1 MANDA
6 HRSRSDI
13 SYGQVPIPQYGSAGP
28 APTPPADDEDKALP
42 LPGWLLKLYFIFP
55 VILYVPDAIFNYFV
69 YSDGVTVPQT
79 DNVFLQVSQI
89 ALWGFLSIGVVGMAY
104 LLSMLAPW
112 HWMQGHKIQAFFCGF
127 GVVIATGITIWNSL
141 AYRSE
146 GFHPFATDQWIY
158 SIWPQ
163 LQANQISLTMIFA
176 AVAPPF
182 WGLFWAVVQP
192 TQTRKNLAHLQENHA
207 ERMMRLQQEAEI
219 KTLRA
224 EANAKIRAAQL
235 KGMAQTATAARE
247 QAGVVA
253 SQWRGKKPD
262 GKDEGAAHGATSA
275 NPDKAAAPERSQP
288 SNILQMP
295 ALAPSRA
302 RDLGAGR
309 NPVMMN
315 SIAPASPATHTAP
328 SNGRAV
334 PAQPAL
340 LREADVQ
347 GSVGVP
353 QSDTTWGARRPSIQA
368 AVVEAGEMTGTT
380 GPRAAVRRAAEPS
393 PLLRAMNE
401 LPPAYIRAVEEA
413 RAQLNPTGTK
423 KSIPAKELAALVA
436 KKLNVDEATASKIIS
451 RVREAQRAGT
461 R

>member
-1 MANDA
+1 MANGAD
-6 HRSRSDI
+6 RSRSGV
-13 SYGQVPIPQYGSAGP
+13 SYGQVPSPQHGSAGP
-28 APTPPADDEDKALP
+28 APTQPEEEEKALP

-55 VILYVPDAIFNYFV
+55 VILYIPDAIFNYYV
-69 YSDGVTVPQT
+69 YSDGATVPQT
-79 DNVFLQVSQI
+79 DNVYLQVSQI
-89 ALWGFLSIGVVGMAY
+89 ALWGFLSVGVVGMAY

-112 HWMQGHKIQAFFCGF
+112 HWMQGHKVQAFFCGV
-127 GVVIATGITIWNSL
+127 GVVIATGVTIWNSL

-146 GFHPFATDQWIY
+146 GFKPFATDKWIY

-163 LQANQISLTMIFA
+163 LEANQISLTMIFA

-192 TQTRKNLAHLQENHA
+192 TQTRRNLAHLQESHA
-207 ERMMRLQQEAEI
+207 ERMLRMQQEAEI
-219 KTLRA
+219 KTMRA

-253 SQWRGKKPD
+253 SQWRAKKPD
-262 GKDEGAAHGATSA
+262 GKDNGA
-275 NPDKAAAPERSQP
+275 NPSKAAAPERSQP

-295 ALAPSRA
+295 PLAPSRA
-302 RDLGAGR
+302 RELGAGR
-309 NPVMMN
+309 NPVMLN

-347 GSVGVP
+347 GSAGVP
-353 QSDTTWGARRPSIQA
+353 HSDTGWSARRPPSLNPALQA
-368 AVVEAGEMTGTT
+368 DVAEAGEMTGTT
-380 GPRAAVRRAAEPS
+380 GPRPAIRRAAEPS

-401 LPPAYIRAVEEA
+401 LPAAYVRAVEEA
-413 RAQLNPTGTK
+413 RAQLNPSGAK